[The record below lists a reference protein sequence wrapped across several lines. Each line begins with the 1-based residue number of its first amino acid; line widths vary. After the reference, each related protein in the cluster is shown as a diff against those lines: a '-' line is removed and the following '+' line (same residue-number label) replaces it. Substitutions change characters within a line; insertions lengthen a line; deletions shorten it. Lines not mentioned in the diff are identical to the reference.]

1 MLEAQLKEKLNQYYI
16 EYKSIPFTSQ
26 RIEYLNEHRSEIEMF
41 YDIKIDNIISR
52 LL

>member
-1 MLEAQLKEKLNQYYI
+1 MLESQLQEKLNDYYI
-16 EYKSIPFTSQ
+16 EYKSIPFRSQ
-26 RIEYLNEHRSEIEMF
+26 RIQWLKENRSEIEMF